1 MHEAVT
7 GTSMRYGVPSPIA
20 GMTHSRRSAVL
31 LLTALVLSWIC
42 PCARAAVV
50 AEVPRTPGVVKRHP
64 GHYHTPMAYMR
75 TNPSIMA
82 QVYAELKATPPL
94 RGLQIRFPWPELEP
108 EEGRYDFT
116 AIEQILDELAP
127 LNKHLVILL
136 ELKSFSLKTLP
147 VPAYMRT
154 EAYEGGAFPFST
166 YGQRAPRGY
175 NLKLWNSGVHDRL
188 VALLAELGTRFNGHP
203 NFEGIGLPETAL
215 GQPIELVSSHDIE
228 KYYDTL
234 LDVQRHMRAAFPN
247 TMTYQ
252 FVNYPRE
259 MLAGFVE
266 DMRTIGTG
274 LGGPD
279 IFLGD
284 PGLNFDRP
292 NKPKGIYLYNPHM
305 SGLIPL
311 TPSVMQANYDNTRH
325 DGKGRV
331 PTIAEL
337 HSFGRDRLRANYL
350 FWTRAPGH
358 LQQVLDHLRQIPL
371 HSNPAGGGWMPPARR
386 PIKGAWS
393 RSYWPRRTGFSSFV
407 ASCAMC
413 SALVHRGS
421 SSTLC
426 SSGQA
431 AHKLG

>member
-1 MHEAVT
+1 MYEPVAGMSTRNGVT
-7 GTSMRYGVPSPIA
+7 SLIAGVTHSMRI
-20 GMTHSRRSAVL
+20 AVL
-31 LLTALVLSWIC
+31 LLTVLVLSWDC
-42 PCARAAVV
+42 LGARAAV
-50 AEVPRTPGVVKRHP
+50 AGEVPTKPGVVKWHP
-64 GHYHTPMAYMR
+64 GHYYTPMAFMR

-82 QVYAELKATPPL
+82 QVYAELKATPAL

-108 EEGRYDFT
+108 EEGGYDFKG
-116 AIEQILDELAP
+116 IEQLLTELVP

-136 ELKSFSLKTLP
+136 ELKSFNPQTLP

-166 YGQRAPRGY
+166 YGQSAPRGY

-188 VALLAELGTRFNGHP
+188 VALVAELGKRFNSHA
-203 NFEGIGLPETAL
+203 NFEGIGLTETAL
-215 GQPIELVSSHDIE
+215 GQPIESVSSHDTE
-228 KYYDTL
+228 KYYDNL

-259 MLAGFVE
+259 MLAGFV
-266 DMRTIGTG
+266 DHMRTIGTG

-279 IFLGD
+279 IFLDD
-284 PGLNFDRP
+284 PGLNFDHP
-292 NKPKGIYLYNPHM
+292 NKPKGIYLYYPHM

-311 TPSVMQANYDNTRH
+311 TPSVMQANYDNSRH

-358 LQQVLDHLRQIPL
+358 FQQVLDHLRQIPL
-371 HSNPAGGGWMPPARR
+371 QGNPAGGLD
-386 PIKGAWS
+386 
-393 RSYWPRRTGFSSFV
+393 
-407 ASCAMC
+407 ASCPKAYQGC
-413 SALVHRGS
+413 VE
-421 SSTLC
+421 
-426 SSGQA
+426 
-431 AHKLG
+431 